1 MTLEAARKRVNELR
15 DLIRYHNYRY
25 YVLDDPEISDAEYDR
40 LLRELKELEARFPEL
55 KTPDSPTEQ
64 VGAGP
69 LEATFRPV
77 RHPTRMYSL
86 DNAFSLEEV
95 KAFEERIA
103 RALGREGPFLYAVEH
118 KVDGLSVNLYYEEGV
133 LVYGATRGDGE
144 TGEEVTQNLLTLPT
158 LPRRLKG
165 VPERLEVRGEVYMP
179 LEAFLRL
186 NEELE
191 EKGEKVFKNPRN
203 AAAGSLRQKDPR
215 VTARRGLRATFYA
228 LGLGLEETGLRSQ
241 LELLHWLREK
251 GFPVEHGFTRALGAE
266 GVEEVYRDWLQGRR
280 ALPFEADGVVVKLDD
295 LSLWRELGYTAR
307 SPRFAIAYKFPAEEK
322 ETRLLQ
328 VVFQVG
334 RTGRVTPVGILEPV
348 FLEGSEVSRVTLHNE
363 SYIEE
368 LDIRVGDWVLLHK
381 AGGVIPEVL
390 RVLKERR
397 TGEEKPILWP
407 EVCPECGHRLQKEG
421 KVHRCP
427 NPLCPAKRFE
437 ALRHYA
443 SRKAMDI
450 GGLGEKLI
458 EKLLERGLV
467 KDVADLYRLRK
478 EDLVGLERMGEK
490 SAQNLLRQIE
500 ESKGRGLERLLYAL
514 GLPGVGEVL
523 ARNLAARFRT
533 MDRLLEASL
542 EELMEVEEVGELT
555 AKGILETLR
564 DPAFLDLVRRLKE
577 AGVVMEAKEGG
588 GEALKGLTFVLTG
601 ELSRPREEVKALL
614 RRLGAKVT
622 DSVSRKTSYLVV
634 GEGPGSKLEKA
645 RALGVPILTEAELF
659 RLLEARAGKA
669 LALGSGTEDLLQG
682 LFEPGAGKP

>member
-1 MTLEAARKRVNELR
+1 MTLEEARKRINELR

-25 YVLDDPEISDAEYDR
+25 YVLDAPEISDAEYDR
-40 LLRELKELEARFPEL
+40 LLRELKELEERFPEL
-55 KTPDSPTEQ
+55 KSPDSPTEQ
-64 VGAGP
+64 VGAQPLGY
-69 LEATFRPV
+69 LEATFRPI

-86 DNAFSLEEV
+86 DNAFTLEEV
-95 KAFEERIA
+95 RAFEERLE
-103 RALGREGPFLYAVEH
+103 RALGRKGPFAYVVEH

-133 LVYGATRGDGE
+133 LVWGATRGDGE
-144 TGEEVTQNLLTLPT
+144 TGEEVTQNLLTIPT
-158 LPRRLKG
+158 IPRRLKG

-179 LEAFLRL
+179 IEAFLRL

-191 EKGEKVFKNPRN
+191 EKGEKIFKNPRN

-215 VTARRGLRATFYA
+215 IAAKRGLRATFYA
-228 LGLGLEETGLRSQ
+228 LGLGLEEANLRTQ
-241 LELLHWLREK
+241 HELLLWLKEK
-251 GFPVEHGFTRALGAE
+251 GFPVEHGFTRAVGVE
-266 GVEEVYRDWLQGRR
+266 GVEAVYREWLKERR
-280 ALPFEADGVVVKLDD
+280 NLPFEADGVVVKLDD

-307 SPRFAIAYKFPAEEK
+307 APRFAIAYKFPAEEK
-322 ETRLLQ
+322 ETRLVQ

-348 FLEGSEVSRVTLHNE
+348 FIEGSEVSRVTLHNE

-368 LDIRVGDWVLLHK
+368 LDVRIGDWVLVHK

-407 EVCPECGHRLQKEG
+407 ENCPECGHRLIKEG

-437 ALRHYA
+437 AIRHYA

-458 EKLLERGLV
+458 EKLLEKGLV
-467 KDVADLYRLRK
+467 KDVADLYRLK
-478 EDLVGLERMGEK
+478 EEDLVGLERMGKK
-490 SAQNLLRQIE
+490 SAGNLLRQIE
-500 ESKGRGLERLLYAL
+500 ESKSRGLERLLYAL

-523 ARNLAARFRT
+523 ARNLAARFGT
-533 MDRLLEASL
+533 MERLLQASL
-542 EELMEVEEVGELT
+542 EELLEVEEVGELT

-564 DPAFLDLVRRLKE
+564 DPAFRDLVHRLKE
-577 AGVVMEAKEGG
+577 AGVEMEAKER
-588 GEALKGLTFVLTG
+588 GEEVLKGLTFVITG

-622 DSVSRKTSYLVV
+622 DSVSRKTGYLVV
-634 GEGPGSKLEKA
+634 GEAPGSKLEKA
-645 RALGVPILTEAELF
+645 KALGVPTLTEEELY
-659 RLLEARAGKA
+659 RLIEERTGKRLET
-669 LALGSGTEDLLQG
+669 LAS
-682 LFEPGAGKP
+682 

>member
-1 MTLEAARKRVNELR
+1 MTLEEARKRINELR

-25 YVLDDPEISDAEYDR
+25 YVLDAPEISDAEYDR
-40 LLRELKELEARFPEL
+40 LLRELKELEERFPEL
-55 KTPDSPTEQ
+55 KSPDSPTEQ
-64 VGAGP
+64 VGAQPLGY
-69 LEATFRPV
+69 LEATFRPI

-86 DNAFSLEEV
+86 DNAFTLEEV
-95 KAFEERIA
+95 RAFEERIE
-103 RALGREGPFLYAVEH
+103 RALGRKGPFAYVVEH

-133 LVYGATRGDGE
+133 LVWGATRGDGE
-144 TGEEVTQNLLTLPT
+144 TGEEVTQNLLTIPT
-158 LPRRLKG
+158 IPRRLKG

-179 LEAFLRL
+179 IEAFLRL

-191 EKGEKVFKNPRN
+191 EKGEKIFKNPRN

-215 VTARRGLRATFYA
+215 IAAKRGLRATFYA
-228 LGLGLEETGLRSQ
+228 LGLGLEEANLRNQ
-241 LELLHWLREK
+241 HELLLWLKEK
-251 GFPVEHGFTRALGAE
+251 GFPVEHGFTRAVGVE
-266 GVEEVYRDWLQGRR
+266 GVEVVYREWLKERR
-280 ALPFEADGVVVKLDD
+280 NLPFEADGVVVKLDD

-307 SPRFAIAYKFPAEEK
+307 APRFAIAYKFPAEEK
-322 ETRLLQ
+322 ETRLLE

-348 FLEGSEVSRVTLHNE
+348 FIEGSEVSRVTLHNE

-368 LDIRVGDWVLLHK
+368 LDVRIGDWVLVHK

-407 EVCPECGHRLQKEG
+407 ENCPECGHRLVKEG

-437 ALRHYA
+437 AIRHYA

-458 EKLLERGLV
+458 EKLLEKGLV
-467 KDVADLYRLRK
+467 KDVADLYRLK
-478 EDLVGLERMGEK
+478 EEDLVGLERMGKK
-490 SAQNLLRQIE
+490 SAGNLLRQIE
-500 ESKGRGLERLLYAL
+500 ESKSRGLERLLYAL

-523 ARNLAARFRT
+523 ARNLAARFGT
-533 MDRLLEASL
+533 MERLLQASL
-542 EELMEVEEVGELT
+542 EELLEVEEVGELT

-564 DPAFLDLVRRLKE
+564 DPAFRDLVHRLKE
-577 AGVVMEAKEGG
+577 AGVEMEAKER
-588 GEALKGLTFVLTG
+588 GEEVLKGLTFVITG

-622 DSVSRKTSYLVV
+622 DSVSRKTGYLVV
-634 GEGPGSKLEKA
+634 GEAPGSKLEKA
-645 RALGVPILTEAELF
+645 KALGVPTLTEEELY
-659 RLLEARAGKA
+659 RLIEERTGKRLET
-669 LALGSGTEDLLQG
+669 LAS
-682 LFEPGAGKP
+682 

>member
-1 MTLEAARKRVNELR
+1 MTLEEARRRVNELR

-25 YVLDDPEISDAEYDR
+25 YVLADPEISDAEYDR
-40 LLRELKELEARFPEL
+40 LLRELKELEERFPEP
-55 KTPDSPTEQ
+55 KSPDSPTLQ
-64 VGAGP
+64 VGARP

-95 KAFEERIA
+95 RAFEERIE
-103 RALGREGPFLYAVEH
+103 RALGRKGPFAYTVEH
-118 KVDGLSVNLYYEEGV
+118 KVDGLSVNLYYEGGI
-133 LVYGATRGDGE
+133 LVWGATRGDGE
-144 TGEEVTQNLLTLPT
+144 VGEEVTQNLLTLPT
-158 LPRRLKG
+158 LPRRLQG
-165 VPERLEVRGEVYMP
+165 VPDRLEVRGEVYMP
-179 LEAFLRL
+179 IEAFLRL

-191 EKGEKVFKNPRN
+191 ERGEKIFKNPRN

-215 VTARRGLRATFYA
+215 ITARRGLRATFYA
-228 LGLGLEETGLRSQ
+228 LGLGLEETGLRTQ
-241 LELLHWLREK
+241 YELLLWLKEK
-251 GFPVEHGFTRALGAE
+251 GFPVEHGYERAV
-266 GVEEVYRDWLQGRR
+266 GVEEVEGIYRKWLAKRR
-280 ALPFEADGVVVKLDD
+280 ELPFEADGVVVKLDE
-295 LSLWRELGYTAR
+295 LALWRELGYTAR
-307 SPRFAIAYKFPAEEK
+307 SPRFALAYKFPAEEK

-368 LDIRVGDWVLLHK
+368 LDVRIGDWVLVHK

-397 TGEEKPILWP
+397 TGQEKPIRWP
-407 EVCPECGHRLQKEG
+407 ERCPECGHRLLKEG

-450 GGLGEKLI
+450 QGLGEKLI
-458 EKLLERGLV
+458 ERLLEKGLV
-467 KDVADLYRLRK
+467 RDVADLYRLKR

-500 ESKGRGLERLLYAL
+500 ESKHRGLERLLYAL

-523 ARNLAARFRT
+523 ARNLAAKFQT
-533 MDRLLEASL
+533 MDRLLEAGL
-542 EELMEVEEVGELT
+542 EELLEVEEVGEVT
-555 AKGILETLR
+555 ARAILETLK
-564 DPAFLDLVRRLKE
+564 DPAFRDLVRRLKE
-577 AGVVMEAKEGG
+577 AGVEMEAKEKG
-588 GEALKGLTFVLTG
+588 GEALKGLTFVITG

-634 GEGPGSKLEKA
+634 GENPGSKLEKA
-645 RALGVPILTEAELF
+645 RALGVPTLTEEELF
-659 RLLEARAGKA
+659 RLIGEEA
-669 LALGSGTEDLLQG
+669 G
-682 LFEPGAGKP
+682 LPA

>member
-1 MTLEAARKRVNELR
+1 MTLEEARKRVNELR

-25 YVLDDPEISDAEYDR
+25 YVLADPEISDAEYDR
-40 LLRELKELEARFPEL
+40 LLRELKELEERFPEL
-55 KTPDSPTEQ
+55 KSPDSPTEQ
-64 VGAGP
+64 VGARP

-86 DNAFSLEEV
+86 DNAFNLDEL
-95 KAFEERIA
+95 KAFEERIE
-103 RALGREGPFLYAVEH
+103 RALGREGPFAYTVEH

-144 TGEEVTQNLLTLPT
+144 VGEEVTQNLLTIPT
-158 LPRRLKG
+158 IPRRLKG

-179 LEAFLRL
+179 VEAFLRL

-191 EKGEKVFKNPRN
+191 ERGERIFRNPRN

-215 VTARRGLRATFYA
+215 ITAKRGLRATFYA
-228 LGLGLEETGLRSQ
+228 LGLGLEEVEREGVATQ
-241 LELLHWLREK
+241 FALLHWLKEK
-251 GFPVEHGFTRALGAE
+251 GFPVEHGYARAVGAE
-266 GVEEVYRDWLQGRR
+266 GVEAVYQDWLKKRR
-280 ALPFEADGVVVKLDD
+280 ALPFEADGVVVKLDE
-295 LSLWRELGYTAR
+295 LALWRELGYTAR
-307 SPRFAIAYKFPAEEK
+307 APRFAIAYKFPAEEK
-322 ETRLLQ
+322 ETRLLD

-368 LDIRVGDWVLLHK
+368 LDIRIGDWVLVHK
-381 AGGVIPEVL
+381 AGGVIPEIL

-397 TGEEKPILWP
+397 TGEERPIRWP
-407 EVCPECGHRLQKEG
+407 ETCPECGHRLLKEG

-437 ALRHYA
+437 AIRHFA

-450 GGLGEKLI
+450 QGLGEKLI
-458 EKLLERGLV
+458 ERLLEKGLV

-500 ESKGRGLERLLYAL
+500 ESKRRGLERLLYAL

-523 ARNLAARFRT
+523 ARNLAARFGN

-542 EELMEVEEVGELT
+542 EELLEVEEVGELT
-555 AKGILETLR
+555 ARAILETLK
-564 DPAFLDLVRRLKE
+564 DPAFRDLVRRLKE
-577 AGVVMEAKEGG
+577 AGVEMEAKEKG
-588 GEALKGLTFVLTG
+588 GEALKGLTFVITG
-601 ELSRPREEVKALL
+601 ELSRPREEAKALL

-634 GEGPGSKLEKA
+634 GENPGSKLEKA
-645 RALGVPILTEAELF
+645 RALGVPTLTEEELYRLIEACTGKKAEELV
-659 RLLEARAGKA
+659 
-669 LALGSGTEDLLQG
+669 
-682 LFEPGAGKP
+682 

>member
-1 MTLEAARKRVNELR
+1 MTLEEARRRINELR

-25 YVLDDPEISDAEYDR
+25 YVLADPEISDAEYDR
-40 LLRELKELEARFPEL
+40 LLRELKELEERFPEL
-55 KTPDSPTEQ
+55 KSPDSPTEQ
-64 VGAGP
+64 VGARPLGQP
-69 LEATFRPV
+69 LGYLEATFRPV
-77 RHPTRMYSL
+77 RHPSRMYSL
-86 DNAFSLEEV
+86 DNAFNHEELQ
-95 KAFEERIA
+95 AFEERIE
-103 RALGREGPFLYAVEH
+103 RALGRKGPFVYTVEH

-133 LVYGATRGDGE
+133 LVWGATRGDGE
-144 TGEEVTQNLLTLPT
+144 VGEEVTQNLLTIPT

-179 LEAFLRL
+179 IEAFLRL

-191 EKGEKVFKNPRN
+191 EAGEKVFKNPRN

-215 VTARRGLRATFYA
+215 ITAKRGLRATFYA
-228 LGLGLEETGLRSQ
+228 LGLGLEESGVKTQ
-241 LELLHWLREK
+241 YDLLLWLKEK
-251 GFPVEHGFTRALGAE
+251 GFPVEHGFARAVGAD
-266 GVEEVYRDWLQGRR
+266 GVERVYQDWLRERR
-280 ALPFEADGVVVKLDD
+280 ALPFEADGVVVKLDE
-295 LSLWRELGYTAR
+295 LALWRELGYTAR
-307 SPRFAIAYKFPAEEK
+307 APRYAIAYKFPAEEK
-322 ETRLLQ
+322 ETRLLE

-348 FLEGSEVSRVTLHNE
+348 FIEGSEVSRVTLHNE

-368 LDIRVGDWVLLHK
+368 LDVRIGDWVLVHK

-397 TGEEKPILWP
+397 TGEEKLILWP
-407 EVCPECGHRLQKEG
+407 ENCPECGHRLAQEG

-458 EKLLERGLV
+458 EKLLEKGLV
-467 KDVADLYRLRK
+467 KDVADLYRLK
-478 EDLVGLERMGEK
+478 EEDLVGLERMGKK
-490 SAQNLLRQIE
+490 SAGNLLRQIE
-500 ESKGRGLERLLYAL
+500 ESKSRGLERLLYAL

-523 ARNLAARFRT
+523 ARNLAARFGT
-533 MDRLLEASL
+533 MERLLQASL
-542 EELMEVEEVGELT
+542 EELLEVEEVGELT

-564 DPAFLDLVRRLKE
+564 DPAFRDLVHRLRE
-577 AGVVMEAKEGG
+577 AGVEMEAKERG
-588 GEALKGLTFVLTG
+588 GEALKGLSFVITG

-622 DSVSRKTSYLVV
+622 DSVSRKTGYLVV
-634 GEGPGSKLEKA
+634 GEAPGSKLEKA
-645 RALGVPILTEAELF
+645 RSLGVPILTEEELY
-659 RLLEARAGKA
+659 RLIEERTGKRLET
-669 LALGSGTEDLLQG
+669 LAS
-682 LFEPGAGKP
+682 

>member
-1 MTLEAARKRVNELR
+1 MTLEEARKRINELR

-25 YVLDDPEISDAEYDR
+25 YVLDAPEISDAEYDR
-40 LLRELKELEARFPEL
+40 LLRELKELEERFPEL
-55 KTPDSPTEQ
+55 KSPDSPTEQ
-64 VGAGP
+64 VGAKPFGQP
-69 LEATFRPV
+69 LGYLEATFRPI

-86 DNAFSLEEV
+86 DNAFTLEEV
-95 KAFEERIA
+95 RAFEERIE
-103 RALGREGPFLYAVEH
+103 RALGRKGPFPYTVEH
-118 KVDGLSVNLYYEEGV
+118 KVDGLSVNLYYEEGI
-133 LVYGATRGDGE
+133 LVWGATRGDGE
-144 TGEEVTQNLLTLPT
+144 TGEEVTQNLLTIPT
-158 LPRRLKG
+158 IPRRLEG

-179 LEAFLRL
+179 IEAFLRL

-191 EKGEKVFKNPRN
+191 EKGEKIFKNPRN

-215 VTARRGLRATFYA
+215 ITARRGLRTTFYA
-228 LGLGLEETGLRSQ
+228 LGLGLEESGLKTQ
-241 LELLHWLREK
+241 LDLLRWLREK
-251 GFPVEHGFTRALGAE
+251 GFPVEHGFARAKGAE
-266 GVEEVYRDWLQGRR
+266 GVERIYQDWLKERR
-280 ALPFEADGVVVKLDD
+280 SLPFEADGVVVKLDD

-307 SPRFAIAYKFPAEEK
+307 APRFAIAYKFPAEEK

-348 FLEGSEVSRVTLHNE
+348 FIEGSEVSRVTLHNE

-368 LDIRVGDWVLLHK
+368 LDVRIGDWVLVHK

-390 RVLKERR
+390 RVLKEKR
-397 TGEEKPILWP
+397 TGEERPIRWP
-407 EVCPECGHRLQKEG
+407 ETCPECGHRLVKEG

-437 ALRHYA
+437 AIRHYA

-458 EKLLERGLV
+458 EKLLEKGLV
-467 KDVADLYRLRK
+467 KDVADLYRLK
-478 EDLVGLERMGEK
+478 EEDLVGLERMGRK

-523 ARNLAARFRT
+523 ARNLAAHFGT
-533 MDRLLEASL
+533 MDRLLEATL
-542 EELMEVEEVGELT
+542 EELLQVEEVGELT
-555 AKGILETLR
+555 ARGIYETLQ
-564 DPAFLDLVRRLKE
+564 DPAFRDLIRRLKE
-577 AGVVMEAKEGG
+577 AGVEMEAKERGE
-588 GEALKGLTFVLTG
+588 EALKGLTFVITG

-622 DSVSRKTSYLVV
+622 DSVSRKTGYLVV
-634 GEGPGSKLEKA
+634 GEAPGSKLEKA
-645 RALGVPILTEAELF
+645 KALGVPTLTEEELY
-659 RLLEARAGKA
+659 RLIEERTGKRLET
-669 LALGSGTEDLLQG
+669 LAS
-682 LFEPGAGKP
+682 

>member
-1 MTLEAARKRVNELR
+1 MTLEEARRRVNELR

-25 YVLDDPEISDAEYDR
+25 YVLADPEISDAEYDR
-40 LLRELKELEARFPEL
+40 LLRELKELEERFPEL
-55 KTPDSPTEQ
+55 KSPDSPTLQ
-64 VGAGP
+64 VGARP

-95 KAFEERIA
+95 RAFEERVE
-103 RALGREGPFLYAVEH
+103 RALGRKGPFAYTVEH
-118 KVDGLSVNLYYEEGV
+118 KVDGLSVNLYYEGGI
-133 LVYGATRGDGE
+133 LVWGATRGDGE
-144 TGEEVTQNLLTLPT
+144 VGEEVTQNLLTIPT

-165 VPERLEVRGEVYMP
+165 VPDRLEVRGEVYMP
-179 LEAFLRL
+179 VEAFLRL

-191 EKGEKVFKNPRN
+191 ERGEKIFKNPRN

-215 VTARRGLRATFYA
+215 ITARRGLRATFYA
-228 LGLGLEETGLRSQ
+228 LGLGLEETGLRTQ
-241 LELLHWLREK
+241 YALLLWLREK
-251 GFPVEHGFTRALGAE
+251 GFPVEHGYERAVGVE
-266 GVEEVYRDWLQGRR
+266 GVERIYREWLAKRR
-280 ALPFEADGVVVKLDD
+280 ELPFEADGVVVKLDE
-295 LSLWRELGYTAR
+295 LALWRELGYTAR
-307 SPRFAIAYKFPAEEK
+307 SPRFALAYKFPAEEK
-322 ETRLLQ
+322 ETRLLE

-368 LDIRVGDWVLLHK
+368 LDVRIGDFVLVHK

-397 TGEEKPILWP
+397 TGEEKPIRWP
-407 EVCPECGHRLQKEG
+407 ERCPECGHRLLKEG

-450 GGLGEKLI
+450 QGLGEKLI
-458 EKLLERGLV
+458 ERLLEKGLV
-467 KDVADLYRLRK
+467 KDVADLYRLKK

-500 ESKGRGLERLLYAL
+500 ESRHRGLERLLYAL

-523 ARNLAARFRT
+523 ARNLAAKFQT
-533 MDRLLEASL
+533 MDRLLEAGL
-542 EELMEVEEVGELT
+542 EELLEVEEVGELT
-555 AKGILETLR
+555 ARAILETLK
-564 DPAFLDLVRRLKE
+564 DPAFRDLVRRLKE
-577 AGVVMEAKEGG
+577 AGVEMEAKEKG
-588 GEALKGLTFVLTG
+588 GEALKGLTFVITG

-634 GEGPGSKLEKA
+634 GENPGSKLEKA
-645 RALGVPILTEAELF
+645 RALGVPTLTEEELF
-659 RLLEARAGKA
+659 RLIGERAGLPA
-669 LALGSGTEDLLQG
+669 
-682 LFEPGAGKP
+682 

>member
-1 MTLEAARKRVNELR
+1 MTLEEARKRINELR

-25 YVLDDPEISDAEYDR
+25 YVLDAPEISDAEYDR
-40 LLRELKELEARFPEL
+40 LLRELKELEERFPEL
-55 KTPDSPTEQ
+55 KSPDSPTEQ
-64 VGAGP
+64 VGAKP
-69 LEATFRPV
+69 LEATFRPI

-86 DNAFSLEEV
+86 DNAFTLEEV
-95 KAFEERIA
+95 KAFEERIE
-103 RALGREGPFLYAVEH
+103 RALGRKGPFVYTVEH
-118 KVDGLSVNLYYEEGV
+118 KVDGLSVNLYYEEGI
-133 LVYGATRGDGE
+133 LVWGATRGDGE
-144 TGEEVTQNLLTLPT
+144 TGEEVTQNLLTIPT
-158 LPRRLKG
+158 IPRRLKG

-179 LEAFLRL
+179 IEAFLRL

-191 EKGEKVFKNPRN
+191 EKGEKIFKNPRN

-215 VTARRGLRATFYA
+215 ITARRGLRATFYA
-228 LGLGLEETGLRSQ
+228 LGLGLEESGLKTQ
-241 LELLHWLREK
+241 LDLLHWLREK
-251 GFPVEHGFTRALGAE
+251 GFPVEHGFARAEGAE
-266 GVEEVYRDWLQGRR
+266 GVERIYQGWLKERR
-280 ALPFEADGVVVKLDD
+280 SLPFEADGVVVKLDE

-307 SPRFAIAYKFPAEEK
+307 APRFAIAYKFPAEEK

-348 FLEGSEVSRVTLHNE
+348 FIEGSEVSRVTLHNE

-368 LDIRVGDWVLLHK
+368 LDVRIGDWVLVHK

-390 RVLKERR
+390 RVLKEKR
-397 TGEEKPILWP
+397 TGEERPIRWP
-407 EVCPECGHRLQKEG
+407 ETCPECGHRLVKEG

-437 ALRHYA
+437 AIRHYA

-458 EKLLERGLV
+458 EKLLEKGLV
-467 KDVADLYRLRK
+467 KDVADLYRLRE
-478 EDLVGLERMGEK
+478 EDLLDLERMGKK

-500 ESKGRGLERLLYAL
+500 KSKARGLERLLYAL

-523 ARNLAARFRT
+523 ARNLAAHFGT

-542 EELMEVEEVGELT
+542 EELLQVEEVGELT
-555 AKGILETLR
+555 ARGIYETLQ
-564 DPAFLDLVRRLKE
+564 DPAFRDLVRRLKE
-577 AGVVMEAKEGG
+577 AGVEMEAKERGE
-588 GEALKGLTFVLTG
+588 EALKGLTFVITG

-634 GEGPGSKLEKA
+634 GENPGSKLEKA
-645 RALGVPILTEAELF
+645 RALGVPTLTEEELY
-659 RLLEARAGKA
+659 RLIEER
-669 LALGSGTEDLLQG
+669 T
-682 LFEPGAGKP
+682 GKPVETLAS

>member
-1 MTLEAARKRVNELR
+1 MTLEEARKRINELR

-25 YVLDDPEISDAEYDR
+25 YVLDAPEISDAEYDR
-40 LLRELKELEARFPEL
+40 LLRELKELEERFPEL
-55 KTPDSPTEQ
+55 KSPDSPTEQ
-64 VGAGP
+64 VGAKP
-69 LEATFRPV
+69 LEATFRPI

-86 DNAFSLEEV
+86 DNAFTLEEV
-95 KAFEERIA
+95 RAFEERIE
-103 RALGREGPFLYAVEH
+103 RALGRKGPFVYTVEH
-118 KVDGLSVNLYYEEGV
+118 KVDGLSVNLYYEEGI
-133 LVYGATRGDGE
+133 LVWGATRGDGE
-144 TGEEVTQNLLTLPT
+144 TGEEVTQNLLTIPT
-158 LPRRLKG
+158 IPRRLKG

-179 LEAFLRL
+179 IEAFLRL

-191 EKGEKVFKNPRN
+191 EKGEKIFKNPRN

-215 VTARRGLRATFYA
+215 ITARRGLRATFYA
-228 LGLGLEETGLRSQ
+228 LGLGLEESGLKTQ
-241 LELLHWLREK
+241 LDLLHWLREK
-251 GFPVEHGFTRALGAE
+251 GFPVEHGFARAEGAE
-266 GVEEVYRDWLQGRR
+266 GVERIYQDWLKERR
-280 ALPFEADGVVVKLDD
+280 SLPFEADGVVVKLDE

-307 SPRFAIAYKFPAEEK
+307 APRFAIAYKFPAEEK

-348 FLEGSEVSRVTLHNE
+348 FIEGSEVSRVTLHNE

-368 LDIRVGDWVLLHK
+368 LDVRIGDWVLVHK

-390 RVLKERR
+390 RVLNEKR
-397 TGEEKPILWP
+397 TGEERPIRWP
-407 EVCPECGHRLQKEG
+407 ETCPECGHRLVKEG

-437 ALRHYA
+437 AIRHYA

-458 EKLLERGLV
+458 EKLLEKGLV
-467 KDVADLYRLRK
+467 KDVADLYRLK
-478 EDLVGLERMGEK
+478 EEDLVGLERMGKK

-500 ESKGRGLERLLYAL
+500 ESRSQGLERLLYAL

-523 ARNLAARFRT
+523 ARNLAAHFGT
-533 MDRLLEASL
+533 MDRLLEATL
-542 EELMEVEEVGELT
+542 EELLQVEEVGELT
-555 AKGILETLR
+555 ARGIYETLQ
-564 DPAFLDLVRRLKE
+564 DPAFRDLVRRLKE
-577 AGVVMEAKEGG
+577 AGVEMEAKERGE
-588 GEALKGLTFVLTG
+588 EALKGLTFVITG

-634 GEGPGSKLEKA
+634 GEAPGSKLEKA
-645 RALGVPILTEAELF
+645 RALGVPTLTEEELYRF
-659 RLLEARAGKA
+659 IEERT
-669 LALGSGTEDLLQG
+669 GSIW
-682 LFEPGAGKP
+682 KP

>member
-1 MTLEAARKRVNELR
+1 MTLEEARKRINELR

-25 YVLDDPEISDAEYDR
+25 YVLDAPEISDAEYDR
-40 LLRELKELEARFPEL
+40 LLRELKELEERFPEL
-55 KTPDSPTEQ
+55 KSPDSPTEQ
-64 VGAGP
+64 VGAKPLGQP
-69 LEATFRPV
+69 LGYLEATFRPI

-86 DNAFSLEEV
+86 DNAFTLEEV
-95 KAFEERIA
+95 RAFEERIE
-103 RALGREGPFLYAVEH
+103 RALGRKGPFAYVVEH

-133 LVYGATRGDGE
+133 LVWGATRGDGE
-144 TGEEVTQNLLTLPT
+144 TGEEVTQNLLTIPT
-158 LPRRLKG
+158 IPRRLKG

-179 LEAFLRL
+179 IEAFLRL

-215 VTARRGLRATFYA
+215 IAAKRGLRATFYA
-228 LGLGLEETGLRSQ
+228 LGLGLEEANLRTQ
-241 LELLHWLREK
+241 HELLLWLKEK
-251 GFPVEHGFTRALGAE
+251 GFPVEHGFARVVGVE
-266 GVEEVYRDWLQGRR
+266 GVEQVYQAWLKERR
-280 ALPFEADGVVVKLDD
+280 NLPFEADGLVVKLDD
-295 LSLWRELGYTAR
+295 LALWRELGYTAR
-307 SPRFAIAYKFPAEEK
+307 APRFAIAYKFPAEEK
-322 ETRLLQ
+322 ETRLVQ

-348 FLEGSEVSRVTLHNE
+348 FIEGSEVSRVTLHNE

-368 LDIRVGDWVLLHK
+368 LDVRIGDWVLVHK

-407 EVCPECGHRLQKEG
+407 ENCPECGHRLVKEG

-437 ALRHYA
+437 AIRHYA

-458 EKLLERGLV
+458 EKLLEKGLV
-467 KDVADLYRLRK
+467 KDVADLYRLK
-478 EDLVGLERMGEK
+478 EEDLVGLERMGKK
-490 SAQNLLRQIE
+490 SAGNLLRQIE
-500 ESKGRGLERLLYAL
+500 ESKSRGLERLLYAL

-523 ARNLAARFRT
+523 ARNLAARFGT
-533 MDRLLEASL
+533 MERLLQASL
-542 EELMEVEEVGELT
+542 EELLEVEEVGELT

-564 DPAFLDLVRRLKE
+564 DPAFRDLVHRLKE
-577 AGVVMEAKEGG
+577 AGVEMEAKER
-588 GEALKGLTFVLTG
+588 GEEVLKGLTFVITG

-622 DSVSRKTSYLVV
+622 DSVSRKTGYLVV
-634 GEGPGSKLEKA
+634 GEAPGSKLEKA
-645 RALGVPILTEAELF
+645 KALGVPTLTEEELY
-659 RLLEARAGKA
+659 RLIEERTGKRLET
-669 LALGSGTEDLLQG
+669 LAS
-682 LFEPGAGKP
+682 